1 MNVFKMNVKMVLH
14 ALMTSTSMSVGVF
27 LATLE
32 TFVKMTSMNVIK
44 DLVNMRRKAM
54 SATIWSTI
62 IAATVSKALQERI
75 AQFVKIQSF
84 ATLVMAVV
92 LKALYSTRGET

>member
-1 MNVFKMNVKMVLH
+1 MVLH
-14 ALMTSTSMSVGVF
+14 ALMMSTSMSVGVF

-44 DLVNMRRKAM
+44 DLVNMLRKAM
-54 SATIWSTI
+54 SATTWSMI

-84 ATLVMAVV
+84 AT
-92 LKALYSTRGET
+92 